1 MRKQRYGNG
10 REKKRRGFG
19 FCDAN
24 DTLEITHNI
33 VFSVPI
39 MQQKTIVNGGVDRT
53 IYFLKQTHSNES
65 VAEKAVY
72 LKWYTECIE
81 N

>member
-1 MRKQRYGNG
+1 MEELVCECRRNSTHSMTENRLANNNATEWGERKMRKWCYGNG
-10 REKKRRGFG
+10 RKKKHKRRRGFG

-39 MQQKTIVNGGVDRT
+39 MQ
-53 IYFLKQTHSNES
+53 
-65 VAEKAVY
+65 
-72 LKWYTECIE
+72 
-81 N
+81 

>member
-1 MRKQRYGNG
+1 MEMEE
-10 REKKRRGFG
+10 EKKTHTQHKRRRGFG

-39 MQQKTIVNGGVDRT
+39 MQ
-53 IYFLKQTHSNES
+53 
-65 VAEKAVY
+65 
-72 LKWYTECIE
+72 
-81 N
+81 